1 MGVVVREPI
10 ITASDDTYRI
20 AIQTP
25 PIHLGFM
32 GLIMPWFGQSTSSIT
47 TTATTY
53 DGLSYKISMLG
64 WSNIAC
70 FIGISRDKSSVNN
83 RISIDRS
90 GQPVIKYNCMP
101 VDAELM
107 MTGLEEMLRFMR
119 AGGAKLIFLAHENF
133 PFYDCSDYHGDVEVE
148 KEEVE
153 EEEDNVE
160 ARNRES
166 IEFEKYIESVRK
178 EGVKEARMQ
187 VFSAHQ
193 MSSCRMAASPDDGPT
208 SPTGELYECK
218 NLYIADASALPSSL
232 GINPMVTIEALSHMI
247 SKDII
252 KNIERSYPELSTK
265 MKAFR
270 SLNRVLSSQQP
281 SQCGW

>member
-32 GLIMPWFGQSTSSIT
+32 GLIMPWFGQSM
-47 TTATTY
+47 TY
-53 DGLSYKISMLG
+53 GGLSYKISMMG
-64 WSNIAC
+64 WSNMAC

-83 RISIDRS
+83 RISIDHS
-90 GQPVIKYNCMP
+90 GEPVIKYNCMP
-101 VDAELM
+101 VDTELM
-107 MTGLEEMLRFMR
+107 LTGLEKMLRFMR
-119 AGGAKLIFLAHENF
+119 AGGAKLIFVAHENF
-133 PFYDCSDYHGDVEVE
+133 PFYDCSDYHDDVDDKE
-148 KEEVE
+148 KEEKDDEVKV
-153 EEEDNVE
+153 NITTE
-160 ARNRES
+160 ARKCES
-166 IEFEKYIESVRK
+166 IEFEKYVESVRK

-218 NLYIADASALPSSL
+218 NLYIADASAFPSSL

-265 MKAFR
+265 MQAFR
-270 SLNRVLSSQQP
+270 TSNKVLLSQQS